1 LTGYGGSEL
10 DNFVSNQQEG
20 RTCKL
25 HFDVALLGK
34 RSRDAQELMVEEM
47 LLGIN
52 QWVSQLHEMEI
63 KHDEMVANE
72 DLISTKF

>member
-1 LTGYGGSEL
+1 
-10 DNFVSNQQEG
+10 
-20 RTCKL
+20 
-25 HFDVALLGK
+25 
-34 RSRDAQELMVEEM
+34 MVEEM